1 MSLDLKKILTNAIT
15 SGSVGLDEL
24 KDLFFNMLDDLKK
37 KEPELYKELSLEVY
51 EHIYGDKIT
60 KECAEVI
67 VKGMKPYG
75 EKWKYETVQNY
86 NKGYDPVEFYLV
98 MNMFYNDYNKI
109 IGNDENTYAK
119 FADAWFT
126 DIDGKENKTFDY
138 FMK

>member
-1 MSLDLKKILTNAIT
+1 M
-15 SGSVGLDEL
+15 GLDEL

-37 KEPELYKELSLEVY
+37 KEPKLYKELSLEVY
-51 EHIYGDKIT
+51 EHIYGNKIT

-67 VKGMKPYG
+67 VKYMKPYG

-86 NKGYDPVEFYLV
+86 NKGYDHVEFYLV
-98 MNMFYNDYNKI
+98 MNMFYNGYNKI